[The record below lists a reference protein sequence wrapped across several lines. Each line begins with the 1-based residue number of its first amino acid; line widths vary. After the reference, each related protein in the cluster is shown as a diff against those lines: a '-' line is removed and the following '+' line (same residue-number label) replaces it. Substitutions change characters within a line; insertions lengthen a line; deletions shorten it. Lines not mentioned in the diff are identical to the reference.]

1 MYSKIVIKFP
11 WISNFDLKLG
21 GWDLMF
27 KIPMSAFVFLIF
39 ILKVRYF
46 KHKGDHRP
54 FLRNVMSIW

>member
-39 ILKVRYF
+39 ILGISKIFQAQRWPQAF
-46 KHKGDHRP
+46 
-54 FLRNVMSIW
+54 SS